1 MSSLEAQA
9 PAMSEPTLAEPE
21 LGLTRTIATATAAA
35 VALACL
41 LRHGLGIDVLFGT
54 AFVAVLA
61 AVSVVDWEVRRI
73 PNRVVLPA
81 AAFTV
86 AAVWVLHP
94 DELRAS
100 LIAGGLAFLFFWF
113 PAFFAPSRTVGM
125 GDAKLALLVGLG
137 LGGDALL
144 GFFITSFAAGG
155 VALALIL
162 MRGSEARKIGL
173 PFGPFLA
180 LGAAVALIVGGGS
193 LYA

>member
-1 MSSLEAQA
+1 MSSLDAQA
-9 PAMSEPTLAEPE
+9 SPVAEPE
-21 LGLTRTIATATAAA
+21 LGLTRTVAAATAAV

-41 LRHGLGIDVLFGT
+41 VLHGLGIDVLFGT

-61 AVSVVDWEVRRI
+61 AVSVVDWEERRI
-73 PNRVVLPA
+73 PNRIVLPA

-86 AAVWVLHP
+86 TAVFVLHP

-100 LIAGGLAFLFFWF
+100 LIAGVAAF
-113 PAFFAPSRTVGM
+113 AFFFVPALFASSKTVGM

-144 GFFITSFAAGG
+144 GFFVTSFVAGG
-155 VALALIL
+155 FALALIL
-162 MRGSEARKIGL
+162 TRGSEARKEGL

>member
-1 MSSLEAQA
+1 MSSLDAQA
-9 PAMSEPTLAEPE
+9 PAIATPG
-21 LGLTRTIATATAAA
+21 LGVTRTVAATTAAA

-41 LRHGLGIDVLFGT
+41 VRHGLGVDVLFGT

-61 AVSVVDWEVRRI
+61 AVSVVDWEERRI
-73 PNRVVLPA
+73 PNRLVLPA
-81 AAFTV
+81 AALTV
-86 AAVWVLHP
+86 ATVFVLHP

-100 LIAGGLAFLFFWF
+100 LVAGAAAFLFFF
-113 PAFFAPSRTVGM
+113 VPALLAPRTIGM
-125 GDAKLALLVGLG
+125 GDAKFALLVGLG

-144 GFFITSFAAGG
+144 GFFVTSFAAGA

-162 MRGSEARKIGL
+162 SRGSQARKEGL

-180 LGAAVALIVGGGS
+180 LGAVVALVVGGGS

>member
-1 MSSLEAQA
+1 MSSLDAQAQA
-9 PAMSEPTLAEPE
+9 PTMEAPG
-21 LGLTRTIATATAAA
+21 LGVTRTVAVATAAA
-35 VALACL
+35 VALICL
-41 LRHGLGIDVLFGT
+41 VRQGLGVDVLFGT

-61 AVSVVDWEVRRI
+61 AVSVVDFEERRI
-73 PNRVVLPA
+73 PNRIVLPA

-86 AAVWVLHP
+86 AAVFVLHP

-100 LIAGGLAFLFFWF
+100 LIAGVVAFLFFF
-113 PAFFAPSRTVGM
+113 VPALLAPRTIGM

-144 GFFITSFAAGG
+144 GFFVTSFAAGA
-155 VALALIL
+155 VALVVIL
-162 MRGSEARKIGL
+162 RRGSQARKEGL

-180 LGAAVALIVGGGS
+180 AGAAVALIVGGGS

>member
-1 MSSLEAQA
+1 MSSLDVQA
-9 PAMSEPTLAEPE
+9 PAVAKPHDA
-21 LGLTRTIATATAAA
+21 GLTRTVAAVTAAV

-41 LRHGLGIDVLFGT
+41 VRYGVGADVLFGT
-54 AFVAVLA
+54 AFIAVLA
-61 AVSVVDWEVRRI
+61 AISVVDWEERRI
-73 PNRVVLPA
+73 PNRLVLPA

-86 AAVWVLHP
+86 ATVFVLYP

-100 LIAGGLAFLFFWF
+100 LIAGVAAF
-113 PAFFAPSRTVGM
+113 AFFFVPALIAPSRTVGM

-137 LGGDALL
+137 LGSDALL
-144 GFFITSFAAGG
+144 SFVVTSFLAGG
-155 VALALIL
+155 FALALIL
-162 MRGSEARKIGL
+162 TRGSEARKEGL

>member
-1 MSSLEAQA
+1 MSSLDAQA
-9 PAMSEPTLAEPE
+9 PPVTEADDV
-21 LGLTRTIATATAAA
+21 GLTRTVAAATAAV

-41 LRHGLGIDVLFGT
+41 FEHGLGIDVLFGT
-54 AFVAVLA
+54 AFIVVLA
-61 AVSVVDWEVRRI
+61 VVSVVDWEERRI
-73 PNRVVLPA
+73 PNNIVLPA

-100 LIAGGLAFLFFWF
+100 LIAGAVAFAFFF
-113 PAFFAPSRTVGM
+113 VPAFFAPSRTVGM
-125 GDAKLALLVGLG
+125 GDAKLALLVGLA

-144 GFFITSFAAGG
+144 GFFVTSFAAGG
-155 VALALIL
+155 YALVLIL
-162 MRGSEARKIGL
+162 TRGSEARNEGL

-180 LGAAVALIVGGGS
+180 IGAAVALVVGGGS

>member
-9 PAMSEPTLAEPE
+9 PAVAEPDDV
-21 LGLTRTIATATAAA
+21 GLTRTVAGAAA
-35 VALACL
+35 AVVALACL
-41 LRHGLGIDVLFGT
+41 VRHGLGIDVLFGT
-54 AFVAVLA
+54 AFIAVLA
-61 AVSVVDWEVRRI
+61 AVSVVDWEERRI
-73 PNRVVLPA
+73 PNRLVLPA
-81 AAFTV
+81 SAFTA
-86 AAVWVLHP
+86 AAVFVLHP

-100 LIAGGLAFLFFWF
+100 LIAGAVAF
-113 PAFFAPSRTVGM
+113 AFFFIPALVAPSRTVGM

-144 GFFITSFAAGG
+144 GFFVTTFAAGG
-155 VALALIL
+155 FALALIL
-162 MRGSEARKIGL
+162 MRGSEARKEGL